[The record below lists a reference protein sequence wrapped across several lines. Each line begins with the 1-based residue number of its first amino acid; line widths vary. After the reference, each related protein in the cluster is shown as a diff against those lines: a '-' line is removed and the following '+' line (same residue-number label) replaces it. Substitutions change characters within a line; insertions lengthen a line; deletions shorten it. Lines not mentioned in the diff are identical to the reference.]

1 MPHLSTHVLDT
12 ANGRPAGGVEIDLH
26 RLLPQGKR
34 LLVRRAATNAD
45 GRTDEPLMADDAY
58 EPGDYELTFH
68 VGAYFRAAG
77 VGVGEP
83 PFLDAVPVRVHLA
96 EGGGAY
102 HVPLLVSP
110 WGYTTYRGS

>member
-1 MPHLSTHVLDT
+1 MPHLTTHVLDT
-12 ANGRPAGGVEIDLH
+12 ANGRPAAGVEIDLH

-34 LLVRRAATNAD
+34 LLVRRAATGAD
-45 GRTDEPLMADDAY
+45 GRTGEPLMAGEAF

-68 VGAYFRAAG
+68 VGAYFRAGGAG
-77 VGVGEP
+77 GDEP

-96 EGGGAY
+96 DGSDY